1 MAEKEE
7 TSAEDFSCL
16 PPTEPNTLAV
26 GKLIFLVS
34 SPTTAS
40 HSPPTLAW
48 QRDVDFKSP
57 PPPPPPP
64 PSPPSFTLTSLI
76 TAFRNLFRSQ
86 KVKPTGIRPKDAKC
100 DECQVAVLYNEQY
113 NIHGTKKLGILKQ
126 QLLFDKPARVFS
138 AIEGS
143 YVAIVLLR
151 IHSDQNNPLFS
162 SNYSVLRHLVEQLYG
177 AFYYK
182 SLIFRRLNLK
192 LIAIRNSL
200 HCKVIF
206 PGGLAY

>member
-7 TSAEDFSCL
+7 TSAEDLSCL
-16 PPTEPNTLAV
+16 PPSEPNTLAV
-26 GKLIFLVS
+26 GKPIFLVS
-34 SPTTAS
+34 SPITTL

-57 PPPPPPP
+57 PPPPPP
-64 PSPPSFTLTSLI
+64 SFTVTSLI

-100 DECQVAVLYNEQY
+100 DECQVAVLYNKQY

-138 AIEGS
+138 AIEGT
-143 YVAIVLLR
+143 
-151 IHSDQNNPLFS
+151 
-162 SNYSVLRHLVEQLYG
+162 
-177 AFYYK
+177 
-182 SLIFRRLNLK
+182 
-192 LIAIRNSL
+192 
-200 HCKVIF
+200 
-206 PGGLAY
+206 